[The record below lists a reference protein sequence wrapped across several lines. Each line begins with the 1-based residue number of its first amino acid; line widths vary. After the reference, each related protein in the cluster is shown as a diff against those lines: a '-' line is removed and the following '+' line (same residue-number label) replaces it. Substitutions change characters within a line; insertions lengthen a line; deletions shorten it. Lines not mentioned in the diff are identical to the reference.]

1 MEGEI
6 LKWKQI
12 WWTRWALRHSM
23 PRPCPHW
30 TIQCNFRAT
39 LIKVKS
45 PYVVHLNLP
54 FIVWGVQDQIETILI
69 KEFFTKDTY
78 GITWHDITS
87 IISSSSSSVGY
98 NPIDLITAPS
108 SFVETVPS
116 PSCAK
121 GLNKQTIFKQSCKT
135 TLILLVTKRLFR
147 RNLIIQNLHIDM

>member
-1 MEGEI
+1 MFSTLSKT
-6 LKWKQI
+6 LKTCLRSSSVSFSVSLLAIKLTNSWKSTVPESSLSAS
-12 WWTRWALRHSM
+12 W
-23 PRPCPHW
+23 
-30 TIQCNFRAT
+30 
-39 LIKVKS
+39 
-45 PYVVHLNLP
+45 
-54 FIVWGVQDQIETILI
+54 I
-69 KEFFTKDTY
+69 KEVFTKDTY

-116 PSCAK
+116 PSCVK
-121 GLNKQTIFKQSCKT
+121 GLNKQTIFKQSCKI

>member
-69 KEFFTKDTY
+69 KEFFTKE
-78 GITWHDITS
+78 S
-87 IISSSSSSVGY
+87 ISLYWLTIWCLAFEIFLKSFANFYAKVFIVS
-98 NPIDLITAPS
+98 LITNL
-108 SFVETVPS
+108 F
-116 PSCAK
+116 
-121 GLNKQTIFKQSCKT
+121 LKQS
-135 TLILLVTKRLFR
+135 RLKNSWQK
-147 RNLIIQNLHIDM
+147 NLCYMKSNSK